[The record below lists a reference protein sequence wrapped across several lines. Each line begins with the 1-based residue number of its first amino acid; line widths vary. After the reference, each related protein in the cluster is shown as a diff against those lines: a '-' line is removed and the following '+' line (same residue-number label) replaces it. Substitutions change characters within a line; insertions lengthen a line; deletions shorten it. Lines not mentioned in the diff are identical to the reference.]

1 MHDELNDTT
10 ATHDTAGP
18 DGWGPPMGRSGRRL
32 RRGRGPGGPGGP
44 GGRGP
49 GRGPGRG
56 HAWGGR
62 GGPFQRRANRGDV
75 RAAILALL
83 AEQPM
88 HGYQM
93 ISELDERTGGAWS
106 PSPGSVYPTLQLLED
121 EGLVEP
127 TAEGGKKVF
136 HLTDAGSEAAA
147 AGDPAPWEAASGDA
161 TQMALGQ
168 AVRSLMAAFQ
178 QVARTGTVDQIG
190 RATVVI
196 NDARKALYGILA
208 EDEPVTD

>member
-1 MHDELNDTT
+1 MDAPLHDHDHPDELTGPEAW
-10 ATHDTAGP
+10 ATPWDRG
-18 DGWGPPMGRSGRRL
+18 GRRM
-32 RRGRGPGGPGGP
+32 RRGRGPGG
-44 GGRGP
+44 RGA

-56 HAWGGR
+56 HGWGGR
-62 GGPFQRRANRGDV
+62 GGPFPRRAARGDV

-136 HLTDAGSEAAA
+136 HLTDMGQQAAA
-147 AGDPAPWEAASGDA
+147 AGDPAPWDSVAGDA
-161 TQMALGQ
+161 AQIALGQ
-168 AVRSLMAAFQ
+168 NVRGLMAAFQ
-178 QVARTGTVDQIG
+178 QVARTGTPDQVD
-190 RATVVI
+190 RASTVL

-208 EDEPVTD
+208 EDAPS

>member
-1 MHDELNDTT
+1 
-10 ATHDTAGP
+10 
-18 DGWGPPMGRSGRRL
+18 
-32 RRGRGPGGPGGP
+32 
-44 GGRGP
+44 
-49 GRGPGRG
+49 
-56 HAWGGR
+56 
-62 GGPFQRRANRGDV
+62 
-75 RAAILALL
+75 
-83 AEQPM
+83 M

-147 AGDPAPWEAASGDA
+147 AGDPAPWEAASGDV